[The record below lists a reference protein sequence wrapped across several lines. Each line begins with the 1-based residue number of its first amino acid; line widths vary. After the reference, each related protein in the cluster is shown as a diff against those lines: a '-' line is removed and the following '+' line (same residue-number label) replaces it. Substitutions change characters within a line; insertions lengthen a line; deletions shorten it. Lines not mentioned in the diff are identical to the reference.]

1 MPRRATKKT
10 KKRSTKRRHRGG
22 YYSMSGSIAPG
33 AALYT
38 RQSEMGVR
46 AIEDRGANG
55 MIGQGRKRK
64 HRKTRRRLRGGQ
76 KFGAVYASY
85 PGPGA
90 RGIADYVAGT
100 HKPAQYALGDFNNK
114 ANGPGDFS
122 SFVKAV

>member
-1 MPRRATKKT
+1 
-10 KKRSTKRRHRGG
+10 
-22 YYSMSGSIAPG
+22 MSGAIAPG
-33 AALYT
+33 AALWS
-38 RQSEMGVR
+38 RGSEMGVR
-46 AIEDRGANG
+46 AIQDRGANG

-64 HRKTRRRLRGGQ
+64 NRKTRRRHRGGQ

-85 PGPGA
+85 PGTGA